1 MTAPYVHSGK
11 VRDLE
16 VAVEIMAESQ
26 LGEALADAGAIQLV
40 AFLDSLT
47 GALPEVTMPVLPA
60 ETAATPRP
68 TVEVVTK

>member
-1 MTAPYVHSGK
+1 
-11 VRDLE
+11 

-26 LGEALADAGAIQLV
+26 LGESLKPEETAQLV

-47 GALPEVTMPVLPA
+47 GTMPEVTLPVLPA

-68 TVEVVTK
+68 TSDVN